1 MMKRNL
7 LIIGLAGLLSAC
19 GFQLRGTGDAQF
31 ALKELDVSARNAYG
45 ETVQELREV
54 LENNDVNVH
63 PGAPYKL
70 VLVRESENRRTASFS
85 GGARSAEYELTLTLD
100 YEIRGTRNLL
110 LSNSQVEVQN
120 YYMQDDN
127 NLTGSDQEA
136 LQLRNELRRELI
148 QQLSLRLQQ
157 ITPAQLDQLQQAAEA
172 RAKAE
177 AEALEAAR
185 NARESQ
191 VAPQQSPIELPAQ

>member
-19 GFQLRGTGDAQF
+19 GFQLRGTGDVQF

-45 ETVQELREV
+45 QTVQELREL

-85 GGARSAEYELTLTLD
+85 GGARSAEDELTMKLD
-100 YEIRGTRNLL
+100 YEIRGARNLL
-110 LSNSQVEVQN
+110 LSNNQVEVQN

-157 ITPAQLDQLQQAAEA
+157 ITPAQLEQLQQAAEA
-172 RAKAE
+172 RAQAE

>member
-19 GFQLRGTGDAQF
+19 GFQLRGTGDVQF

-45 ETVQELREV
+45 QTVQELREV